1 MKYELESWMGAQKYF
16 SRLKTRFDVSS
27 FCLPALELLTEK
39 AMHYRS
45 LNIKIDPE
53 IYIYNVLCDCCNS
66 QSYCLNLKG
75 NDMKY

>member
-1 MKYELESWMGAQKYF
+1 MLAPS
-16 SRLKTRFDVSS
+16 VS
-27 FCLPALELLTEK
+27 PALELLLTEK
-39 AMHYRS
+39 AMHDRS

-53 IYIYNVLCDCCNS
+53 IYIYKVLCDCCNS